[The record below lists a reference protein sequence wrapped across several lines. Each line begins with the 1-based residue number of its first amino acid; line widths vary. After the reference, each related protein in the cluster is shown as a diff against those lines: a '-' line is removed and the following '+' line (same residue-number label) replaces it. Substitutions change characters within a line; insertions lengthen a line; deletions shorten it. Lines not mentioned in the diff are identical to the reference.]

1 MYIAE
6 IGSSGAELSRNPP
19 PLPPFPAGVISD
31 ILTVCIL
38 VEQLLPV
45 LPTAT
50 LSMP

>member
-1 MYIAE
+1 MYVAE

-19 PLPPFPAGVISD
+19 PRFPAGVISD

>member
-1 MYIAE
+1 MYVAE
-6 IGSSGAELSRNPP
+6 IGSSGAELSRNP
-19 PLPPFPAGVISD
+19 PPFPAGVISD